1 VTTSYYAFGG
11 AMVAMR
17 DGAGA
22 PLVYLHGDQ
31 LGSTALTT
39 NASGQKVSEQP
50 FDTLR
55 AGCCKPRACPK
66 RQRGGEL
73 RWSSGAGMPTDPS
86 TDRITGPLRAGF
98 TFALRLRSGQAGW

>member
-55 AGCCKPRACPK
+55 ASGMQKSDPFLKSTFPNVS
-66 RQRGGEL
+66 EL
-73 RWSSGAGMPTDPS
+73 KSTLGAGVCAAGGAPTQQP
-86 TDRITGPLRAGF
+86 R
-98 TFALRLRSGQAGW
+98 RSPGIVQ